1 MLTVMLATYDRVKIL
16 MATLEAFRRLE
27 PPEGGWKLVIID
39 NGSTD
44 ATGSAVA
51 SFDRLLPLS
60 YVREPKRGKNAA
72 LNKGLSSVSGDL
84 VVLTDDDVIPNPLW
98 LKQMRSAADSQPAF
112 SIFGGPVVPKW
123 ERPPEE
129 WLLKWVPL
137 DPTFAITLPT
147 EEGPTEVTRI
157 FGPNM
162 ALRASVFE
170 SGLRFDEEIGPK
182 GRNYAQGSEAEFL
195 KRLGRAGARA
205 WHIRTAVVAHMI
217 RASQMNRRWVLER
230 AVRFG
235 RGEYR
240 IRAAQAAPGG
250 MDVRT
255 GRLLGVPPSTCRRVL
270 VQALRV
276 GRAKLR
282 NRAEET
288 FREHW
293 RLNYMIG
300 EAIEARNMSKGQEA
314 GQSQKAKGA

>member
-1 MLTVMLATYDRVKIL
+1 MLTVMLATYDRARIL
-16 MATLEAFRRLE
+16 RATLEAFCCLE
-27 PPEGGWKLVIID
+27 PPEGGWKLVVVD

-44 ATGSAVA
+44 ATGEVIA
-51 SFDRLLPLS
+51 SFERLLPLS
-60 YVREPKRGKNAA
+60 CVNEPKRGKNAA
-72 LNKGLSSVSGDL
+72 LNKGLSSVAGDL
-84 VVLTDDDVIPNPLW
+84 LVLTDDDVVPNPLW
-98 LKQMRSAADSQPAF
+98 LKQMRSAADSRTAF

-147 EEGPTEVTRI
+147 EEGPTEVTRV

-170 SGLRFDEEIGPK
+170 SGLRFDEKIGPK
-182 GRNYAQGSEAEFL
+182 GHSYAQGSEAEFL

-205 WHIRTAVVAHMI
+205 WHIRAAVVAHVI

-240 IRAAQAAPGG
+240 IRTAQTTPRG
-250 MDVRT
+250 VNRRSV
-255 GRLLGVPPSTCRRVL
+255 RLLGIPALTYEKVFIQT
-270 VQALRV
+270 LRV
-276 GRAKLR
+276 GRARLR
-282 NRAEET
+282 KNAEET

-300 EAIEARNMSKGQEA
+300 EAIEARNMSKGQKTGRNGE
-314 GQSQKAKGA
+314 